1 MIRLKMK
8 VAVFHLAA
16 YILLFNSPVK
26 AVEQTN
32 AAPTGMVGDLGAV
45 NNLVQVTLEYSN
57 AVMAVVLPCFSDA
70 AKRLNLPLTQPITYT
85 NIQGIHFLPF
95 LNKTLRSPNVS
106 VLLKNGWVFDYFF
119 GCVHRIENLR
129 SYAALQDP
137 DKIPLYYGEVKM
149 TKEEAIQMARDSIKK
164 LGIPLED
171 VFAEQE
177 PLVTLP
183 VKIETNTVPHYRI
196 EWIDPRADGI
206 HSVDI
211 QINGNTKQLERI
223 YFNSPNL
230 KRPFPKID
238 VIPPPAPLDWPP
250 VNPEYARQLIPM
262 MFKAI
267 DEYGQKLSLPIPRPL
282 TTNCVTR
289 IEIHNNE
296 GWPHAEITLTN
307 GWRFVYRHK
316 MVNGYYA
323 PGNFFDSDN
332 RKIRI
337 NEFDGKWNL
346 TTNQAIEVVRQA
358 MAKSDYPTNNVHMD
372 FAPSVY
378 KASVATEH
386 IPRLRF
392 EWYYSVQDELQSR
405 LEAEVNAD
413 NGKLE
418 SLYYDDKAYWGSRPP
433 IDVPISVSK

>member
-1 MIRLKMK
+1 
-8 VAVFHLAA
+8 
-16 YILLFNSPVK
+16 
-26 AVEQTN
+26 
-32 AAPTGMVGDLGAV
+32 
-45 NNLVQVTLEYSN
+45 
-57 AVMAVVLPCFSDA
+57 
-70 AKRLNLPLTQPITYT
+70 
-85 NIQGIHFLPF
+85 
-95 LNKTLRSPNVS
+95 
-106 VLLKNGWVFDYFF
+106 
-119 GCVHRIENLR
+119 
-129 SYAALQDP
+129 
-137 DKIPLYYGEVKM
+137 M